1 MNEPTMFDPNKPVR
15 TRDGKPARIKATDV
29 RTRFGPRIVAIVEE
43 EGYEEVRTYAANG
56 TWLDSGNSGHDL
68 VNVPEKR
75 KVTVAFT
82 RHGPYDNAY
91 IVANGRQAFKN
102 NSCVIA
108 VKEVEF
114 VEGEGLRQSEG
125 M

>member
-1 MNEPTMFDPNKPVR
+1 MFDPNKPVR

-43 EGYEEVRTYAANG
+43 EGYEEVRTYTANG
-56 TWLDSGNSGHDL
+56 MWLDSGNSGHDL

-75 KVTVAFT
+75 RVTVVFT

-91 IVANGRQAFKN
+91 IVGSDDLAEVKN

-114 VEGEGLRQSEG
+114 VEGEWPTD
-125 M
+125 